1 MVSVRHMGAQATPG
15 TVSKADLMTAS
26 SEIIDEFYPDKMT
39 LRQVYYQLVS
49 RLILEN
55 KQTAYKRL
63 SAVLVEARETGIVDW
78 DAIEDRSRH
87 ILGRPSLNEISDA
100 EDSASSIVSYV
111 ETSQGIHADKWL
123 YQDWYVEVWLEKQAL
138 EGVFDSVTGSMEV
151 VLMPG
156 RGYSSATFLKQ
167 AAERMQ
173 EALAENKKLAVLYFG
188 DYDPSGM
195 DIERYVEEKMV
206 DHGIHLNH
214 FSRVALTLE
223 QIEEHNLPPVP
234 AKKTD
239 SRRDAFVEVHGDMA
253 VELDALNVKVLKA
266 LIKDAID
273 EFWSEDAYE
282 RRRDERNE
290 RVEDYRRRLV
300 QGIKDLVA
308 KWEAEGDDDEEDEE
322 DDDED
327 MEVDGTCPECGKP
340 LVGVQDPDGEIY
352 CGECCDY
359 QVPNL

>member
-1 MVSVRHMGAQATPG
+1 MTT

-26 SEIIDEFYPDKMT
+26 SEIIDEYYPDKMT

-63 SAVLVEARETGIVDW
+63 SAVLVEARETGVIEW

-87 ILGRPSLNEISDA
+87 ILGSPSLNDIDDP
-100 EDSASSIVSYV
+100 EDSASNIVSYV
-111 ETSQGIHADKWL
+111 QTSQGISADKWL

-138 EGVFDSVTGSMEV
+138 EGVFDSVTGMMEV

-156 RGYSSATFLKQ
+156 RGYSSATFLKE
-167 AAERMQ
+167 AAERLQ
-173 EALAENKKLAVLYFG
+173 TAEAEDKNLAVLYFG

-195 DIERYVEEKMV
+195 DIERYVKDKMV
-206 DHGIHLNH
+206 EHGINLDH
-214 FSRVALTLE
+214 FSRIALTLD
-223 QIEEHNLPPVP
+223 QIKEHNLPPVP

-239 SRRDAFVEVHGDMA
+239 SRRDAFVAIHGDMA
-253 VELDALNVKVLKA
+253 VELDALNIKVLKA
-266 LIKDAID
+266 LIKDAIR
-273 EFWSEDAYE
+273 EFWSEDDYE
-282 RRRDERNE
+282 RRCEERSE
-290 RVEDYRRRLV
+290 RVQEYRRRLI

-308 KWEAEGDDDEEDEE
+308 SWEKEESE

-327 MEVDGTCPECGKP
+327 DEE
-340 LVGVQDPDGEIY
+340 E
-352 CGECCDY
+352 
-359 QVPNL
+359 